1 LDAALG
7 EIKALHV
14 QRQAT
19 NRHMRAFDALYE
31 SVSLDERLTWASVI
45 RRQPDPNGMGCAEG
59 ATEYSLVVSGL
70 SNLAT

>member
-1 LDAALG
+1 
-7 EIKALHV
+7 
-14 QRQAT
+14 
-19 NRHMRAFDALYE
+19 MRAFDALYE